1 MCALPECLWWVRGL
15 ILNAIAPFLLSCCSF
30 SFDLGY
36 GVSFWGGF
44 QHSPVDGCSAA
55 SCSFDVLTGED
66 ERTCFYSAI
75 LKIDHFPFLECS
87 ESYQLSVWILAHPG
101 VPQIWTTTASDFL
114 GEHFNFFNKVLV
126 GTYLEFRFW
135 SCILWPHPTPNFL
148 PKVSSLTGPFVTTRV
163 LYSSPHRVALSFSS
177 LVEYYLSYTSLS

>member
-1 MCALPECLWWVRGL
+1 M

-44 QHSPVDGCSAA
+44 QHSPVDACSAA

-66 ERTCFYSAI
+66 ECTCFYSAI

-101 VPQIWTTTASDFL
+101 VPRIWTTTASDFL
-114 GEHFNFFNKVLV
+114 GEHFNFFNLNLDSEVV
-126 GTYLEFRFW
+126 FSG
-135 SCILWPHPTPNFL
+135 PTL
-148 PKVSSLTGPFVTTRV
+148 HLISSLKFPPSLAPLLQQG
-163 LYSSPHRVALSFSS
+163 LSILPHTELP
-177 LVEYYLSYTSLS
+177 